1 MLFVPVATGLPAQA
15 ADGDGPPGRAAAR
28 VEKLYRDAAE
38 ATRDFEA
45 ARKASDAQHDK
56 VQSLRKKASAARKQL
71 QELRVGTGRMARSQ
85 YRNGGLTPATRLLFS
100 DSPSAFLRKSTLLRQ
115 GDQAA
120 ARMLLQLHRA
130 QQRLATDQRHA
141 SRALTGL
148 KKKTARQDEIRD
160 RISRKLNRAQQRLRS
175 VRAAQTG
182 PMRLLSTAST
192 PPTALA
198 SPKSS
203 RHNPDGWVVPVK
215 NYTLSSGF
223 ASSGNRW
230 ANRHT
235 GQDFAV
241 PTGTPVRAASS
252 GTVVSTNSGDAFG
265 NSIVIRHPNGYHTQY
280 AHLSTIGVQE
290 GQKVRTGQEIGRSGS
305 TGNSTGPHLHFEVR
319 VTEQLGSGVDPVPWL
334 REHGVKL

>member
-1 MLFVPVATGLPAQA
+1 MLFAPVATGQPAQA
-15 ADGDGPPGRAAAR
+15 ADNDGPPGRAAAR
-28 VEKLYRDAAE
+28 VEKLYREAAA

-45 ARKASDAQHDK
+45 ARKESDAQSKK
-56 VQSLRKKASAARKQL
+56 VRALRNKAASARKQL
-71 QELRVGTGRMARSQ
+71 RELRAGTGRMARSQ

-100 DSPSAFLRKSTLLRQ
+100 DSPTTFLRQSALLRQ

-120 ARMLLQLHRA
+120 ARILLQLHRA
-130 QQRLATDQRHA
+130 QQRLASDEREA
-141 SRALTGL
+141 ERALSGL
-148 KKKTARQDEIRD
+148 KKKTARQDEIREQ
-160 RISRKLNRAQQRLRS
+160 ISEKLSRAQQRLRKE
-175 VRAAQTG
+175 RAAKAG
-182 PMRLLSTAST
+182 PMRLLSTTNT
-192 PPTALA
+192 PPTAPA
-198 SPKSS
+198 SPKKTEHAPGS
-203 RHNPDGWVVPVK
+203 WVLPVE

-223 ASSGNRW
+223 ASSGDRW

-252 GTVVSTNSGDAFG
+252 GTVATTNSGDAFG

-280 AHLSTIGVQE
+280 AHLSSMEVQE
-290 GQKVRTGQEIGRSGS
+290 GQKVGTGQQIGRSGS

-334 REHGVKL
+334 REHGVEL